1 MDKFIGYSAYKGFVE
16 IEQANEALAQHHC
29 YLHDLIYIGYELRFV
44 QHLVDYLTYRIKR

>member
-1 MDKFIGYSAYKGFVE
+1 MDKFIGYSFNTGFVVFDN
-16 IEQANEALAQHHC
+16 ANEALAQHHC